1 MFQQSSSNVMT
12 GAGGG
17 GGGAGYMS
25 PRISSP
31 ARDGPGICH
40 YFSTIKSSYYVK
52 GWVNRLVV

>member
-1 MFQQSSSNVMT
+1 MT

-52 GWVNRLVV
+52 GWVNGLVV